1 LYTKEISD
9 LNEIISSKDK
19 SPDEKEKAKKRL
31 EDLENSFELT
41 ETRKLIELEKAKR
54 ERLLYKLGFYKV
66 NQIKND
72 DFKGGVNY
80 GTIEEQI
87 VYFDIGE
94 KDLKELEKLQTE
106 VDSYGNVPPNN
117 VIRKTA
123 PNIREVPF
131 ISTTL
136 TVLGITIMILSVLVY
151 FLYLANQDFSYIGF
165 QMFLS
170 SVLSGLFLIG
180 FSSIIKYLS
189 EIAENTKKQ

>member
-1 LYTKEISD
+1 MYKDPKEII
-9 LNEIISSKDK
+9 ET
-19 SPDEKEKAKKRL
+19 KR
-31 EDLENSFELT
+31 
-41 ETRKLIELEKAKR
+41 IELEKAKR

-66 NQIKND
+66 IQIKID

-117 VIRKTA
+117 IIRKTA

-136 TVLGITIMILSVLVY
+136 TVLGINIMILSVLVS
-151 FLYLANQDFSYIGF
+151 FLYLANQDFSYIGV

-189 EIAENTKKQ
+189 EIAENTKK